1 MGCYNGYDF
10 IPESSLSLDKCWAA
24 MVLFFL
30 SYPMIKYGNHSPS
43 YISTD
48 LEWNKRE
55 IWIIIKFCLALTKCE
70 MKFKR
75 GKLIINKFWGVAANS
90 WQKQSK
96 VVSICVALTRETEQ
110 IKLVKIVGLIIVAP
124 VCIVIAWVLSY
135 DTISYTY

>member
-1 MGCYNGYDF
+1 MIAVLRLRLHSWIISFSGQVLRWCCYSFLTRWFSMGITRPSF
-10 IPESSLSLDKCWAA
+10 ILT
-24 MVLFFL
+24 
-30 SYPMIKYGNHSPS
+30 H
-43 YISTD
+43 

-55 IWIIIKFCLALTKCE
+55 IWIIIKFCFALTKCE

-75 GKLIINKFWGVAANS
+75 CKLIINKFWGGAANS

-96 VVSICVALTRETEQ
+96 VVSICVALTHKTEQ
-110 IKLVKIVGLIIVAP
+110 IKLVKIVGIIIVVP